1 MIHTVRTGE
10 TLYSIAQNY
19 NISQNE
25 IARINNITN
34 PNEISVGQ
42 NLFIPLKRI
51 TSYQVKCGDTL
62 YSIARANGILLNDLI
77 SANPQITNPNMI
89 NIGDIINIPDVRK
102 EIEVNGYAIP
112 SISQSVLNDT
122 LEYLTYL
129 SPFSYQVNLDGS
141 LTPLNDDSLI
151 SSARNSNVAP
161 IMVVTNI
168 SNEGGFDGDIAHE
181 IFVNPN
187 AKQNLFNAIKTTLAD
202 KNYMGVDIDFEYLR
216 PEDRNNYTAF
226 LRELKAEL
234 VGINKTLSV
243 AVAPKNRDNMTGSL
257 YQAHDYKAIGEIAD
271 RVIIMTYEWGYI
283 YGEPQAISPYNQVER
298 VIAYAVTQIPSQK
311 ILMGMPNYAYDWT
324 IPYVQGTSAR
334 TITNKQALRLAY
346 ENNATIMFDTLSKA
360 PYFNYRDADGKEHVV
375 WFDDALSIGSRL
387 DLVTKYN
394 LGGLSYWTIN
404 NFDAT
409 NWAVVSDTFRIKKV
423 M

>member
-51 TSYQVKCGDTL
+51 TSYQVKRGDTL

-168 SNEGGFDGDIAHE
+168 SSEGGFDGDIAHE
-181 IFVNPN
+181 IFVNPT

-226 LRELKAEL
+226 LRELKTEL

-334 TITNKQALRLAY
+334 TITNRQALRLAY
-346 ENNATIMFDTLSKA
+346 ENNATIMFNTLSKA